1 MQKND
6 AQMSGFTV
14 VKKLILKKKN
24 LTYLC
29 KRDLQNGM
37 RKFFKK

>member
-14 VKKLILKKKN
+14 VKKLILKKKKPN
-24 LTYLC
+24 LFVQTRSS
-29 KRDLQNGM
+29 KWHA
-37 RKFFKK
+37 KVF

>member
-14 VKKLILKKKN
+14 VKKLILKKKKTK
-24 LTYLC
+24 LFVQ
-29 KRDLQNGM
+29 KRY
-37 RKFFKK
+37 